1 MINWYSVIV
10 ETQRRQD
17 EVARA
22 AAHNYQ
28 KHIMGQP
35 GQTWKNKGHIMAQLL
50 IQAGTWLVNVGC
62 RLQTPYTTLALATR
76 KGLQQ
81 DHIMGPQKAPCA
93 S

>member
-17 EVARA
+17 EIAHVAEYNR
-22 AAHNYQ
+22 Q
-28 KHIMGQP
+28 KHIMRQP
-35 GQTWKNKGHIMAQLL
+35 GQTQKRSGHIMAQLL
-50 IQAGTWLVNVGC
+50 IKTGNWLVSTGC
-62 RLQTPYTTLALATR
+62 RLQAPYASLALATR

-81 DHIMGPQKAPCA
+81 EHIMGPQKAPCA